1 MMVRTLVPSND
12 VLQASAVRFL
22 IDGNEQTAANV
33 LLSCE
38 LKLDGARGDTLR
50 RPSYATIANWL
61 PLEGA
66 QPPLY
71 VEVKLIGPRAA
82 YDVLDEPNPASD
94 AVYRAI
100 RAVLPRE

>member
-1 MMVRTLVPSND
+1 MVRTLVPSND

-66 QPPLY
+66 QAGGGRG
-71 VEVKLIGPRAA
+71 VGGE
-82 YDVLDEPNPASD
+82 DEPTGRRQVRPT
-94 AVYRAI
+94 
-100 RAVLPRE
+100 L